1 MLSRKSDPRADARK
15 YSSLAIAWGIVA
27 GIAYLGLISAAITFL
42 KSQVKAWQGIQVDPG
57 ILQIA
62 RNAHDTH
69 TTISTLVIAALPVA
83 VVAVIAVGIVA
94 RARPTVPVVA
104 PLLILAAL
112 LGLAGAVL
120 LFLGLVVNPQ
130 NGTELA
136 VALATIVIVA
146 ILLRLSRYIRR
157 FYGRSPAAASML
169 FALLTVAY
177 LVLSNGGG
185 NISTIVLSQVD
196 VWLSLIAFAIALYAG
211 AVVARARRR
220 MRKG

>member
-1 MLSRKSDPRADARK
+1 MLSRKSDPRVDARK
-15 YSSLAIAWGIVA
+15 MSSLAIAWGIVA
-27 GIAYLGLISAAITFL
+27 GIAYLGLISAAISFL
-42 KSQVKAWQGIQVDPG
+42 KSQVKAWQGITVDPG
-57 ILQIA
+57 ILQLA
-62 RNAHDTH
+62 QAKHGTQA
-69 TTISTLVIAALPVA
+69 TISTLVIAALPVA
-83 VVAVIAVGIVA
+83 IVAVIVLGIVA
-94 RARPTVPVVA
+94 RARPSLPIAA

-112 LGLAGAVL
+112 LGLAGSVL

-130 NGTELA
+130 NATQLG

-157 FYGRSPAAASML
+157 FYGRSPAAATML

-185 NISTIVLSQVD
+185 DISSIVLSQVD
-196 VWLSLIAFAIALYAG
+196 VWLSLIAFAIALYSG

>member
-15 YSSLAIAWGIVA
+15 MSSLAIAWGIVA
-27 GIAYLGLISAAITFL
+27 GIAYLGLIYDAIKFVQSL
-42 KSQVKAWQGIQVDPG
+42 VPSWQGVPVDLG
-57 ILQIA
+57 IIHLA
-62 RNAHDTH
+62 TTKLGAH

-83 VVAVIAVGIVA
+83 IVAVIVLGIVA
-94 RARPTVPVVA
+94 RARPSVPAVA

-112 LGLAGAVL
+112 LGLAGSVL
-120 LFLGLVVNPQ
+120 LFVGLVVNVK
-130 NGTELA
+130 NGTELG
-136 VALATIVIVA
+136 VALATIVLVA

-177 LVLSNGGG
+177 LILSNGA
-185 NISTIVLSQVD
+185 NISSIVLTQVD
-196 VWLSLIAFAIALYAG
+196 LWLSLIAFALALYSG

-220 MRKG
+220 MRRA

>member
-15 YSSLAIAWGIVA
+15 MSSLAIAWGIVA
-27 GIAYLGLISAAITFL
+27 GIAYLGLIGGAITFL
-42 KSQVKAWQGIQVDPG
+42 KKQVTAWQGITVDPG
-57 ILQIA
+57 VLQLA
-62 RNAHDTH
+62 QAKHSTQA
-69 TTISTLVIAALPVA
+69 TISTLVIAALPVA
-83 VVAVIAVGIVA
+83 IIAVIALGIVA
-94 RARPTVPVVA
+94 RARPNVPIVG

-112 LGLAGAVL
+112 LGLAGSVL
-120 LFLGLVVNPQ
+120 LFLGLVVNAQ

-157 FYGRSPAAASML
+157 FYSRSPAAATML

-177 LVLSNGGG
+177 LILSNGGG

-196 VWLSLIAFAIALYAG
+196 VWLSLIAFAIALYSG
-211 AVVARARRR
+211 AVVTRARRR
-220 MRKG
+220 VRKG

>member
-15 YSSLAIAWGIVA
+15 MSSLAIAWGIVA
-27 GIAYLGLISAAITFL
+27 GIAYLGLIGIAIKFL
-42 KSQVKAWQGIQVDPG
+42 KSQVSAWQGITVDPG
-57 ILQIA
+57 VLQLA
-62 RNAHDTH
+62 QAKHSTN

-83 VVAVIAVGIVA
+83 IIAVIALGIVA
-94 RARPTVPVVA
+94 RARPSVPVVG

-112 LGLAGAVL
+112 LGLAGSVL
-120 LFLGLVVNPQ
+120 LFLGLVVNAQ

-157 FYGRSPAAASML
+157 FYSRSPAAATML

-177 LVLSNGGG
+177 LILSNGGG

-196 VWLSLIAFAIALYAG
+196 VWLSLIAFAIALYSG